1 MSGRRSLTALVCGLA
16 LALIVVSPAAGFAA
30 GAKAPEAGGPL
41 DLQTW
46 VESGQVIIVVAV
58 AVPESTRL
66 PATVRIPVPDGAS
79 VQWAGE
85 VLGGDLSADPTRTYK
100 IIKSPAG
107 GQYAEFTL
115 EQTRSAQVDAQ
126 LATATVDG
134 ANTSATFEWVQSAA
148 SPSTSFSVRVPQN
161 ASGVKIT
168 PAPVGPPQTNPAG
181 ESLYAGE
188 SVALAPGQK
197 QTVSFSYSTGS
208 SASAV
213 TTPASQLGSL
223 VTALLVALALAV
235 VVLIVAVV
243 LQRRAAVS
251 AAPTAAD
258 SRSASD
264 KSKAS
269 PQNSSAETSPS
280 EDWGFDDED

>member
-1 MSGRRSLTALVCGLA
+1 MAALTCGLA
-16 LALIVVSPAAGFAA
+16 LALSVVSPVTGLAA

-58 AVPESTRL
+58 NVPESTRL

-85 VLGGDLSADPTRTYK
+85 VLGGELSADPTRTYK
-100 IIKSPAG
+100 IIQSPAG

-126 LATATVDG
+126 LASATVDG

-148 SPSTSFSVRVPQN
+148 SPSTSFSVRVPQG

-168 PAPVGPPQTNPAG
+168 PAPGGPPQTNSAG

-188 SVALAPGQK
+188 SVVLAPGEK
-197 QTVSFSYSTGS
+197 QTVSFSYSNGS

-213 TTPASQLGSL
+213 AAPASQLSSI
-223 VTALLVALALAV
+223 VTALFVALALAV
-235 VVLIVAVV
+235 VVLIVA
-243 LQRRAAVS
+243 LTRQRRAAAS
-251 AAPTAAD
+251 PAPTAVA
-258 SRSASD
+258 SRGASD
-264 KSKAS
+264 VPQAS
-269 PQNSSAETSPS
+269 QEKPSGQAASSE
-280 EDWGFDDED
+280 EWGFDDEE